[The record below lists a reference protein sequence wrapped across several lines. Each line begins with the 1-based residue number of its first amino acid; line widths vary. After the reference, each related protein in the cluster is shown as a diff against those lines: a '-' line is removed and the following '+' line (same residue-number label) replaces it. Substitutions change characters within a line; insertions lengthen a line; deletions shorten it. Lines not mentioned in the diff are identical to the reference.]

1 MGVGGFRCGLSARAY
16 VAAYAAPARLTYFG
30 VGVGVTWTEELFRG
44 RAGGFFLFCL
54 VPLFV
59 VLFRRKLFVV
69 QFLNKLPFGVALFH
83 AFLAE
88 GGSSHLFTR
97 TRSHTNVSWSTS
109 ESSDKNKAT

>member
-44 RAGGFFLFCL
+44 RAGGFFS
-54 VPLFV
+54 
-59 VLFRRKLFVV
+59 VLFGPTVCCFVSSQLFAV
-69 QFLNKLPFGVALFH
+69 QFLYKLPFGVALFH

-88 GGSSHLFTR
+88 GGKFSFIHSHTL
-97 TRSHTNVSWSTS
+97 TNVSWSTS